1 MPKISKAFLR
11 IERVTFLGYADAKEA
26 DDPFKAAFEV
36 GKLCAQRGLTVVNG
50 AGPGVMKAATLG
62 AKSVGGRAIG
72 ITFYPKDI
80 PLFEGR
86 DETNNVDELFV
97 MDNYLERTLKLLE
110 VGQVHIIFNGGT
122 GTISEF
128 GMAWGLAKLYFGHHK
143 PLVLY
148 GDFWH
153 EIIFAFTKGMYI
165 RPEER
170 QVFKIVNKPQQVIEA
185 IDEFEKMIFE
195 RAHNHLNPVFSI

>member
-1 MPKISKAFLR
+1 MPKISKAYLR

-62 AKSVGGRAIG
+62 AKSAGGRTIG

-86 DETNNVDELFV
+86 DETNKVDQLIV

-143 PLVLY
+143 PLILY

-153 EIIFAFTKGMYI
+153 GIIFAFTKGMYI

-170 QVFKIVNKPQQVIEA
+170 HVFKIVNRPQQVIDA
-185 IDEFEKMIFE
+185 IDGFEKMIFE